1 MEDRTYI
8 CLKNNFL
15 SNGLYDLVP
24 IRFEDRFIIKKWRN
38 DQKYHLRQNNSISN
52 KEQTEYFENVISKNF
67 QESKPNQI
75 LFSFLKEN
83 KCVAYG
89 GLVHIDRINLNAELS
104 FLMNTSHEQKYF
116 EEYWSNFISLI
127 LKVAFND
134 MNLNKVFVYA
144 FDLRPHLYPILKE
157 KGFCFEARLINHA
170 RKRNEFVDVV
180 IYSIFNS
187 DEKN

>member
-15 SNGLYDLVP
+15 SNRLYDFV
-24 IRFEDRFIIKKWRN
+24 
-38 DQKYHLRQNNSISN
+38 Q
-52 KEQTEYFENVISKNF
+52 
-67 QESKPNQI
+67 
-75 LFSFLKEN
+75 
-83 KCVAYG
+83 
-89 GLVHIDRINLNAELS
+89 
-104 FLMNTSHEQKYF
+104 
-116 EEYWSNFISLI
+116 
-127 LKVAFND
+127 VAFND

-170 RKRNEFVDVV
+170 RKKNEFVDVV